1 MAVEGTVQSIEVSA
15 EPQHVYDVALDLEA
29 YPDWAS
35 GVKAVSILEEDE
47 HGRPLKVDFEVDV
60 MVKEISYTLVYH
72 QLGWER
78 GRFGFA
84 WSAIPN
90 DDIRALEGR
99 YEFNALDEG
108 GTDVVYALKVDPA
121 FSFPGFLRKQAEK
134 QIVGAALRG
143 LKNRAE
149 ATS

>member
-60 MVKEISYTLVYH
+60 MVKEISYTLVYDF
-72 QLGWER
+72 GYDN
-78 GRFGFA
+78 GFA

-99 YEFNALDEG
+99 YEFNALDDG

>member
-60 MVKEISYTLVYH
+60 MVKEISYTLVYDF
-72 QLGWER
+72 GYDN
-78 GRFGFA
+78 GFA